1 MRSIRNAIVL
11 LIMLSGTSISAIGQI
26 QSVTKI
32 FILRHAD
39 KAGEDL
45 SPEGQVRAR
54 ELKRVLGE
62 AKIDSIFSTDVP
74 RTKHTAEVLAQSLGL
89 PVIVYNTEDV
99 VIRRVLKTCQGKRVV
114 IVGHSNT
121 VSSLITKCGCAPPAS
136 NNPTMSDN
144 QFDNLFLVLVSKNVK
159 TKTCEVI
166 HMKYGAV
173 TP

>member
-1 MRSIRNAIVL
+1 MRNAIAL
-11 LIMLSGTSISAIGQI
+11 LIMLSCTTISAIGQVK
-26 QSVTKI
+26 SVTKI

-45 SPEGQVRAR
+45 SPAGQVRAK

-74 RTKHTAEVLAQSLGL
+74 RTKHTAEVLARSLGL
-89 PVIVYNTEDV
+89 PVIIYNAEAA
-99 VIRRVLKTCQGKRVV
+99 VIKRILKTCPGKRVL

-121 VSSLITKCGCAPPAS
+121 VSSLIAKCGCTPPAS
-136 NNPTMSDN
+136 ITPNIPDA
-144 QFDNLFLVLVSKNVK
+144 QFDNLFLVLVAKNINLN
-159 TKTCEVI
+159 TCEVI

>member
-1 MRSIRNAIVL
+1 MKSIRIAIVL
-11 LIMLSGTSISAIGQI
+11 LIMLSCTFISAAGQMNP
-26 QSVTKI
+26 VTKV

-45 SPEGQVRAR
+45 SPAGQVRAG
-54 ELKRVLGE
+54 ELKRILE
-62 AKIDSIFSTDVP
+62 ETKIDSIFSTDVP

-89 PVIVYNTEDV
+89 PVIVYNREDV
-99 VIRRVLKTCQGKRVV
+99 VIKRVLETCQGKRVL

-121 VSSLITKCGCAPPAS
+121 VSSLITKCGCTAPAS
-136 NNPTMSDN
+136 ITPNIPDT
-144 QFDNLFLVLVSKNVK
+144 QFDNLFLVLVSKNLK
-159 TKTCEVI
+159 TETCELI

>member
-1 MRSIRNAIVL
+1 MRNAIVL
-11 LIMLSGTSISAIGQI
+11 FLILSCTTISTIGQI
-26 QSVTKI
+26 KSVTKV

-45 SPEGQVRAR
+45 SPAGQVRAK

-62 AKIDSIFSTDVP
+62 AKIDSVFSTDVP

-89 PVIVYNTEDV
+89 PVIIYNAEDM
-99 VIRRVLKTCQGKRVV
+99 VIKRVLKTCQGKRVL

-121 VSSLITKCGCAPPAS
+121 VSSLIAKCGCTPPAS
-136 NNPTMSDN
+136 INPNIPDT
-144 QFDNLFLVLVSKNVK
+144 QFDNLFLVLVSKNAK

>member
-54 ELKRVLGE
+54 ELKRG
-62 AKIDSIFSTDVP
+62 
-74 RTKHTAEVLAQSLGL
+74 
-89 PVIVYNTEDV
+89 
-99 VIRRVLKTCQGKRVV
+99 
-114 IVGHSNT
+114 
-121 VSSLITKCGCAPPAS
+121 
-136 NNPTMSDN
+136 
-144 QFDNLFLVLVSKNVK
+144 
-159 TKTCEVI
+159 
-166 HMKYGAV
+166 
-173 TP
+173 

>member
-1 MRSIRNAIVL
+1 MKSIRNAIVL

-26 QSVTKI
+26 ESVTKI

-89 PVIVYNTEDV
+89 PVIVYNKEDV
-99 VIRRVLKTCQGKRVV
+99 VISRVLKTCQGKRVL

-121 VSSLITKCGCAPPAS
+121 VSSLITKCGCTAPAS
-136 NNPTMSDN
+136 ITPNIPDT
-144 QFDNLFLVLVSKNVK
+144 QFDNLFLLLVSKNLE
-159 TKTCEVI
+159 TKTCEAI
-166 HMKYGAV
+166 HLKYGAV

>member
-1 MRSIRNAIVL
+1 MRNAIVL
-11 LIMLSGTSISAIGQI
+11 FLILSCTSISTIGQI
-26 QSVTKI
+26 KSVTKV

-45 SPEGQVRAR
+45 SPAGQVRAK

-89 PVIVYNTEDV
+89 PVIIYNAEDV
-99 VIRRVLKTCQGKRVV
+99 VIKRVLKTCQGKRVL

-121 VSSLITKCGCAPPAS
+121 VSSLISKCGCTPPAS
-136 NNPTMSDN
+136 INPNIPDT
-144 QFDNLFLVLVSKNVK
+144 QFDNLFLVLVSKNAK